1 MLLRPRGALS
11 CGHLGGQTVDEL
23 GIARKFRA
31 PEMKFDPAVDSAL
44 PATYL
49 SLRPK
54 QLTGAD
60 PPEGFS
66 KEAPSKDPTVPFRR
80 NDRRQRRPSGRRSR
94 RRIHRSG
101 DRFQERVDPGW
112 RRMRSTAGAETGR
125 LARTVLDSQGVSA
138 PDGVPSDPECDVP
151 GNRARSAPEGLMTHR
166 PRRWVSGRTAVRKEQ
181 VRKVAWDV

>member
-11 CGHLGGQTVDEL
+11 CGHIGGQTVDEL

-66 KEAPSKDPTVPFRR
+66 KEALQRIRQFRFGGTIGG
-80 NDRRQRRPSGRRSR
+80 SGDLRVDAVGGGSTGPGTAF
-94 RRIHRSG
+94 RSG
-101 DRFQERVDPGW
+101 SIRVG

>member
-112 RRMRSTAGAETGR
+112 KADAVDGGSRDGK
-125 LARTVLDSQGVSA
+125 AR
-138 PDGVPSDPECDVP
+138 PD
-151 GNRARSAPEGLMTHR
+151 R
-166 PRRWVSGRTAVRKEQ
+166 PRLSGGLGPRRSPVGSGMRCPGQPGTERSGGFDDTPAPPVGLRPD
-181 VRKVAWDV
+181 RRP